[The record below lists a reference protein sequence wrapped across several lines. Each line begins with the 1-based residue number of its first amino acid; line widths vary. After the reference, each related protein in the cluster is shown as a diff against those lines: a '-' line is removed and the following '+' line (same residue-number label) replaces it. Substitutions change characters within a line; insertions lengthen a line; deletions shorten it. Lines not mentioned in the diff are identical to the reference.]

1 MKQVQP
7 GIYISGLPL
16 LRKFEGVPDHI
27 VAERL
32 GVGRMTVMEWRH
44 GRRIHWRKADEY
56 ACRIGLHPYSVWG
69 DEWFLGAFSSRRNR
83 KKVEV

>member
-16 LRKFEGVPDHI
+16 LKQFDGVPDHI
-27 VAERL
+27 VGERL
-32 GVGRMTVMEWRH
+32 GVGRMTVVHWRQ
-44 GRRIHWRKADEY
+44 GRMIHWRKADEY

-69 DEWFLGAFSSRRNR
+69 DEWFLGAYCSRRNR
-83 KKVEV
+83 KKVEL